1 MAIFFFL
8 GFFNATTCIQS
19 PKRLINL
26 YITNFTETY
35 FCENNACKTFASFT
49 NIPRFPILRLSIF
62 YQNRYHGSINR
73 TAYSQFQE
81 FPFRTIDNATRY
93 TITRNKETEDGKNR
107 VIARVE

>member
-1 MAIFFFL
+1 MDAIFFFL

-19 PKRLINL
+19 QKTYQLIYHKFYRNLFLRKR
-26 YITNFTETY
+26 Y
-35 FCENNACKTFASFT
+35 KTFASFT
-49 NIPRFPILRLSIF
+49 NIPRFPILRLFIF